1 MDLTAK
7 TCAFRASLA
16 HRARLPTVKIEPT
29 DVPGPANNEPFP
41 MPEIDSNGVDRS
53 QIRRQLERTPSERL
67 RALESALASIIR
79 IRSGIRQS
87 PVSRHPDPTR

>member
-1 MDLTAK
+1 
-7 TCAFRASLA
+7 
-16 HRARLPTVKIEPT
+16 
-29 DVPGPANNEPFP
+29 

-79 IRSGIRQS
+79 IRNGIGQS
-87 PVSRHPDPTR
+87 PISRHPDQTL